1 MARSPDSGLWIL
13 EPCGLPPGLRT
24 LGIGPPLWG
33 SLLARPPPDSGL
45 WILGGWVGGW
55 VNGEKTGPWILD
67 CVAHVIS
74 ILSDQICRD

>member
-1 MARSPDSGLWIL
+1 MVAGSENSDGGEQSRTRAPRTPDSGYWATPL
-13 EPCGLPPGLRT
+13 GLSSG
-24 LGIGPPLWG
+24 
-33 SLLARPPPDSGL
+33 APPPDSGL

>member
-1 MARSPDSGLWIL
+1 MRAAPRTPDSGYWATPL
-13 EPCGLPPGLRT
+13 GLSSG
-24 LGIGPPLWG
+24 
-33 SLLARPPPDSGL
+33 APPPDSGL